1 MDLATVAR
9 QFAREGRLV
18 TVYPTGNGNV
28 NETYIAVFRTTY
40 DEHRI
45 VLQRINRHVFRR
57 PEILMENLR
66 RITAHI
72 HRRLLEEADQADR
85 IWQLPAIVPCRD
97 GKDWCVDDEGNF
109 WRALTLIDSARA
121 YETAQTS
128 EHAYE
133 VGSVLGHFH
142 RVLSDMDPSAIT
154 HPIPGFHVTPSYL
167 RQYDETCRTER
178 ARRLLETSIEAQR
191 LARFIEERRE
201 FAGCLQRALDRG
213 ELKLRMIH
221 GDPKVNN
228 ILIDDYTAKGTAII
242 DLDTVSPGLIH
253 YDFGDAVR
261 SIANPAGEEV
271 EKLSRVNFSLELCEG
286 FCRGY
291 IRFAGE
297 MLTDA
302 DRAYLYD
309 SIRLLAFELGLRFFQ
324 DYLAGNQYFRVRFPE
339 QNLNRAR
346 VQFRLCEIIEARE
359 KAIRK
364 LLADCV

>member
-1 MDLATVAR
+1 MDLASTAR

-66 RITAHI
+66 RVTAHI

-97 GKDWCVDDEGNF
+97 GKDWFIDDEGNF

-121 YETAQTS
+121 YETAQTT

-133 VGSVLGHFH
+133 VGSVLGNFH
-142 RVLSDMDPSAIT
+142 RLLSDMDAAAIT
-154 HPIPGFHVTPSYL
+154 HPLPGFHVTPRYL
-167 RQYDETCRTER
+167 EMYDETCRTER
-178 ARRLLETSIEAQR
+178 AQRLLENSVEAQR
-191 LARFIEERRE
+191 LARFVEERRD
-201 FAGCLQRALDRG
+201 FANCLQRALDRG

-228 ILIDDYTAKGTAII
+228 ILIDEYTAKGTAII
-242 DLDTVSPGLIH
+242 DLDTVGPGLIH
-253 YDFGDAVR
+253 YDFGDALR

-271 EKLSRVNFSLELCEG
+271 EKLSRVDFSMELCEG

-291 IRFAGE
+291 IRFAGD

-302 DRAYLYD
+302 DRAYFYD

-346 VQFRLCEIIEARE
+346 VQFRMCEIIEARE

-364 LLADCV
+364 ILADCV